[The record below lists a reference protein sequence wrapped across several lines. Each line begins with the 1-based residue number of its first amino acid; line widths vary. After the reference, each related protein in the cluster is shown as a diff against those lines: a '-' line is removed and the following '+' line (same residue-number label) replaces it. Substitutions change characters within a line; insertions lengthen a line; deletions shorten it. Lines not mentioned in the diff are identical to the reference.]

1 MPKTYERARV
11 VKRLAATQ
19 PGAIKLAR
27 RFGNALVCVRY
38 RHDPD
43 GRHRYTTVE
52 LVVEKVAIVRR
63 TIQVVAVRLGPDE
76 TKLHAQ
82 SRAHGARWDG
92 KARLWYMSRGA
103 AKKLGLLN
111 RIVEN

>member
-1 MPKTYERARV
+1 MPRTYEGARV

-27 RFGNALVCVRY
+27 RYGGALVCVRY

-52 LVVEKVAIVRR
+52 LVVEKVLIVRR
-63 TIQVVAVRLGPDE
+63 KIEVVAVRLGTDE
-76 TKLHAQ
+76 TTLHAQ
-82 SRAHGARWDG
+82 ARAHGAKWDSR
-92 KARLWYMSRGA
+92 ARLWYMSRSA
-103 AKKLGLLN
+103 ARKLGLLN
-111 RIVEN
+111 RIAQG

>member
-1 MPKTYERARV
+1 MPRAYERTRV

-27 RFGNALVCVRY
+27 RYGDALVCVRY

-43 GRHRYTTVE
+43 GHHRYTTVE
-52 LVVEKVAIVRR
+52 LVVEKVPIVHRAIE
-63 TIQVVAVRLGPDE
+63 IVAVQIRTDE
-76 TKLHAQ
+76 TTLHSQA
-82 SRAHGARWDG
+82 RKYGAKWDS
-92 KARLWYMSRGA
+92 KARLWYMSRGT

-111 RIVEN
+111 RLVKN